1 MTTNGGGWTAI
12 QKRVDGSTNFYR
24 TWKEYKEGFGNPS
37 HDYWIGNDVIHQLTK
52 NSPQKLRVHLERFS
66 GEKGYAEYSH
76 FTVGNKDSKYKLTLS
91 GYIGTVGNSLD
102 YQNGMMF
109 TTKDQDNDKL
119 GSKHCANDYYE
130 IVYGVFRCFPDYD
143 KEHTADVTEQKH
155 VNCLEILRNDLSVKN
170 QDGVYSIYPDHTH
183 AKRVYCDMTTDGG
196 GWTVIQKRVDGSTGF
211 YKTWKEY
218 REGFGNASRNY
229 WIGNDVIHLLTKDR
243 PATLRVDLQR
253 FSGEKGHAK
262 YSKFAVG
269 DENSKYKL
277 TVSGYSGN
285 IGDKFSY
292 HDQMMFSTKGHDN
305 DKHGDSCAQLYHGG
319 WWYRSCHDV
328 NLNGLYAPS
337 ALNDPKY
344 NCWRYFGANY
354 EALKTTQMMIR
365 S

>member
-1 MTTNGGGWTAI
+1 MEILVFCVALFVSCFGYQENPNI
-12 QKRVDGSTNFYR
+12 PDLIEHFLRN
-24 TWKEYKEGFGNPS
+24 KETS
-37 HDYWIGNDVIHQLTK
+37 WRLTK
-52 NSPQKLRVHLERFS
+52 TQIKSS
-66 GEKGYAEYSH
+66 EKSIKSIKIEVLSTY
-76 FTVGNKDSKYKLTLS
+76 VLS
-91 GYIGTVGNSLD
+91 GTD
-102 YQNGMMF
+102 
-109 TTKDQDNDKL
+109 DK
-119 GSKHCANDYYE
+119 
-130 IVYGVFRCFPDYD
+130 
-143 KEHTADVTEQKH
+143 QKH
-155 VNCLEILRNDLSVKN
+155 VNCLEILRNDPSVKN

-229 WIGNDVIHLLTKDR
+229 WIGNDVIHQLTKDR

-253 FSGEKGHAK
+253 FSGEKGHAE

-319 WWYRSCHDV
+319 WWYRSCHGV

-344 NCWRYFGANY
+344 NCWGYFGANY